1 MTSPRLNYCLSLEVE
16 KIKIYPDAFVHTT
29 KDKKHVER
37 AMKNQ
42 YPDGFDANKLEIYD
56 PPNSFSLIP
65 PEDHEEALREWHP
78 PFLASRFCNVITD
91 RGQKALIS
99 AWEGLQDHSLA
110 LEHYTSRSEANRSS
124 TPAYH
129 FGIWQV
135 QQNEPMITRATRKQ
149 TPEALKA
156 IDNLLMAVRSHVTPK
171 ITAILGRHAPE
182 QLERQ
187 HRWVFLGIPD
197 PTVLMFVNIVG
208 HIASSRI
215 FYFSKMRSS
224 KGQHWIFLEHFLH
237 LPLKRA
243 PVRYRTSTGTMISMP
258 SPG

>member
-1 MTSPRLNYCLSLEVE
+1 VE
-16 KIKIYPDAFVHTT
+16 KINIYPDAFVHTT

-37 AMKNQ
+37 AMKKQ
-42 YPDGFDANKLEIYD
+42 YPDGFDAHKLKIYD

-65 PEDHEEALREWHP
+65 PEDHKETLRTWHP
-78 PFLASRFCNVITD
+78 PFLASRFCSVITD

-99 AWEGLQDHSLA
+99 AWEGLQDNSLA

-135 QQNEPMITRATRKQ
+135 QQNEPKITRATRKQ

-171 ITAILGRHAPE
+171 ITAILGRHAPK

-187 HRWVFLGIPD
+187 RRWVFHGILD

-208 HIASSRI
+208 HIALSRI
-215 FYFSKMRSS
+215 FHFSKMRSS
-224 KGQHWIFLEHFLH
+224 TGQLWIFSEHFLPSRLRKGPARFH
-237 LPLKRA
+237 MLIGMTIL
-243 PVRYRTSTGTMISMP
+243 TS